1 MKIQLSLGCWVTG
14 PGYQIPLLL
23 VKQLPEINCLRGGSR
38 HVEHVT
44 SHRSRPETLEAIANY
59 RIRGG
64 ARTLTQRDEHRVEEL
79 VRAAV
84 EPMAYFQRNSVY
96 PYLRGATELVQWA
109 HERGYGLTLE
119 TVFSENLV
127 WAFLAQQPR
136 GSLDHSAHLWRLVR
150 AHGPVS
156 ASVNAAART
165 PRQVYQSPYSPDEMA
180 ALLEFAQSLTN
191 EYRRAT
197 LLTLV
202 GLGAGCGITRQ
213 RVRDVRA
220 SDVHLHGDATFV
232 KVGHCAKVLPAFAE
246 FLAAACTRRSEGSL
260 VPSGKTNVTERCTG
274 WTEGRRGVPVFSTDR
289 LRATYIVAL
298 MDEGASLT
306 ELMAWTGL
314 KGCDALN
321 PYLRFVKVDESN
333 CSLLPRRP

>member
-1 MKIQLSLGCWVTG
+1 MTRK
-14 PGYQIPLLL
+14 
-23 VKQLPEINCLRGGSR
+23 
-38 HVEHVT
+38 
-44 SHRSRPETLEAIANY
+44 RSRPETLEVVASY

-64 ARTLTQRDEHRVEEL
+64 AEGITKRDERHVEEL

-84 EPMAYFQRNSVY
+84 GPMAYFQRNSIY
-96 PYLRGATELVQWA
+96 PYLRGATELVRWA

-119 TVFSENLV
+119 TVFSEDLV
-127 WAFLAQQPR
+127 WAFLAQRPK

-156 ASVNAAART
+156 ASANAAGRT

-191 EYRRAT
+191 EYRRTT

-202 GLGAGCGITRQ
+202 ALGAGCGITRQ

-220 SDVHLHGDATFV
+220 SDVHLHGDAMFV
-232 KVGHCAKVLPAFAE
+232 TVGHCAKVLPAFAE
-246 FLAAACTRRSEGSL
+246 LLAAACARRPEGNL
-260 VPSGKTNVTERCTG
+260 VPSGKTNVTERCSG

-298 MDEGASLT
+298 MDDGASLT

-314 KGCDALN
+314 NGCDALE
-321 PYLRFVKVDESN
+321 PYLRFVNVEESS
-333 CSLLPRRP
+333 CSFAGRP

>member
-1 MKIQLSLGCWVTG
+1 M
-14 PGYQIPLLL
+14 
-23 VKQLPEINCLRGGSR
+23 
-38 HVEHVT
+38 T
-44 SHRSRPETLEAIANY
+44 SNRSRPETLEVIANY
-59 RIRGG
+59 RIRGD
-64 ARTLTQRDEHRVEEL
+64 ARDLTRRDEWHVEEL

-84 EPMAYFQRNSVY
+84 GPMAYFQRNSIY
-96 PYLRGATELVQWA
+96 PYLRGAMELVQWA
-109 HERGYGLTLE
+109 HERGYELTLE
-119 TVFSENLV
+119 TVFSEDLV
-127 WAFLAQQPR
+127 WAFLAQRPK

-156 ASVNAAART
+156 PAANAAGRT

-202 GLGAGCGITRQ
+202 ALGAGCGITRQ
-213 RVRDVRA
+213 RVRDVHA

-232 KVGHCAKVLPAFAE
+232 KVEHCAKVLPAFAKL
-246 FLAAACTRRSEGSL
+246 LAAACVRRPEGNL
-260 VPSGKTNVTERCTG
+260 VPSGKTNVTERCAG
-274 WTEGRRGVPVFSTDR
+274 WTEGWRGVPVYSTDR

-314 KGCDALN
+314 KGCDALE
-321 PYLRFVKVDESN
+321 PYLRFVKVDESS
-333 CSLLPRRP
+333 CSFAGRP

>member
-1 MKIQLSLGCWVTG
+1 M
-14 PGYQIPLLL
+14 
-23 VKQLPEINCLRGGSR
+23 
-38 HVEHVT
+38 T
-44 SHRSRPETLEAIANY
+44 SNQSRPETLEVLANY

-64 ARTLTQRDEHRVEEL
+64 ARDLTQRDERHVEEL

-84 EPMAYFQRNSVY
+84 GPMAYYRPNSIY

-109 HERGYGLTLE
+109 HKRGYDLELE
-119 TVFSENLV
+119 TVFSEDLV
-127 WAFLAQQPR
+127 WAFLAQRPK

-156 ASVNAAART
+156 PTAKSASRT
-165 PRQVYQSPYSPDEMA
+165 PRQVYQSPYTPDEMT

-202 GLGAGCGITRQ
+202 ALGAGCGITRQ

-220 SDVHLHGDATFV
+220 SDAHLHGDAMFV
-232 KVGHCAKVLPAFAE
+232 KVGHCARVLPAFAE
-246 FLAAACTRRSEGSL
+246 LLDVACARRPEGNL
-260 VPSGKTNVTERCTG
+260 VPSGKSSVTERCAG
-274 WTEGRRGVPVFSTDR
+274 WTEGWRGVPVFSTDR

-314 KGCDALN
+314 KGCEALE
-321 PYLRFVKVDESN
+321 PYLRFVKVEESS
-333 CSLLPRRP
+333 CSFAGRP

>member
-1 MKIQLSLGCWVTG
+1 VL
-14 PGYQIPLLL
+14 
-23 VKQLPEINCLRGGSR
+23 
-38 HVEHVT
+38 
-44 SHRSRPETLEAIANY
+44 ANY

-64 ARTLTQRDEHRVEEL
+64 AKSLTKSDERRVEEL

-84 EPMAYFQRNSVY
+84 VPMAYFQRNSIY

-109 HERGYGLTLE
+109 QQRGYGLTLE
-119 TVFSENLV
+119 TVFSEDLV
-127 WAFLAQQPR
+127 WAFLAQRPK
-136 GSLDHSAHLWRLVR
+136 GSLDHSQHLWRLVR

-156 ASVNAAART
+156 PSANAAGRT
-165 PRQVYQSPYSPDEMA
+165 PRQLYQSPYSPDEMA

-202 GLGAGCGITRQ
+202 ALGAGCGITRQ
-213 RVRDVRA
+213 RVRDVRS
-220 SDVHLHGDATFV
+220 SDVHLHGDAMFV

-246 FLAAACTRRSEGSL
+246 LLAAACNRRPEGNL
-260 VPSGKTNVTERCTG
+260 VPSGKTNVTERCAG

-314 KGCDALN
+314 KGCDALE
-321 PYLRFVKVDESN
+321 PYLRFVKVDESS
-333 CSLLPRRP
+333 CSFAGRP

>member
-1 MKIQLSLGCWVTG
+1 
-14 PGYQIPLLL
+14 
-23 VKQLPEINCLRGGSR
+23 VKRN
-38 HVEHVT
+38 
-44 SHRSRPETLEAIANY
+44 RSRRETLEAIANY

-64 ARTLTQRDEHRVEEL
+64 AVGLTQRDERRAEEL

-84 EPMAYFQRNSVY
+84 GPMAYFQRNSVY

-109 HERGYGLTLE
+109 HERGYELTLE
-119 TVFSENLV
+119 TVFCENLV
-127 WAFLAQQPR
+127 WAFLAQRPK

-156 ASVNAAART
+156 PAANAAGRT

-191 EYRRAT
+191 EYRRTT
-197 LLTLV
+197 LLMLV
-202 GLGAGCGITRQ
+202 TLGAGCGITRQ
-213 RVRDVRA
+213 RVRGVRA
-220 SDVHLHGDATFV
+220 SDVHLHGDAMFV

-246 FLAAACTRRSEGSL
+246 LLAAACTRQPEGNL
-260 VPSGKTNVTERCTG
+260 VPSGKTNVTERCAG

-298 MDEGASLT
+298 MDDGASLT

-314 KGCDALN
+314 KGCDALE
-321 PYLRFVKVDESN
+321 PYLHFVKVEASG
-333 CSLLPRRP
+333 CSFTGRP